1 METISFR
8 KLVQDRH
15 VKSFSTLRINENGY
29 PFVTLLGNNST
40 SMNIYFGKKSAQ
52 IVTDNAEEGD
62 GIALMLKDA
71 NVIKTFN
78 ENGELRY
85 KMSLTQGSNYASTSE
100 LEEIFG
106 VEASAGDFDVKEF
119 LQAFST
125 VATVSQ
131 VTQP

>member
-29 PFVTLLGNNST
+29 PFVTLLGNNSA

-106 VEASAGDFDVKEF
+106 VEASVGDFDVKEF

-131 VTQP
+131 ETQP